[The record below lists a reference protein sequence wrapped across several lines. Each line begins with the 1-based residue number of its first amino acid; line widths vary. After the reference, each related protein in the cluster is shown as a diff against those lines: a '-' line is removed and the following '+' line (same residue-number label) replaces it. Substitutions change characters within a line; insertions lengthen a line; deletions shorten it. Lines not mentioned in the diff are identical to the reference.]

1 MESVVVANL
10 YYRSRVREIASVI
23 SVVILKLL
31 SGSFDILSLFLFPF
45 LISMKLLLGFVLAV
59 NFIAIA
65 YLIWGSPVGMFEF

>member
-59 NFIAIA
+59 NFIAVA
-65 YLIWGSPVGMFEF
+65 YLILGSPVGMFEF